1 MGQVRL
7 YAARDGYGACAL
19 RKPAGDSRRHAFDS
33 SQTIE
38 SLESVPPAHLGLGV
52 SCMFDAAF

>member
-7 YAARDGYGACAL
+7 YAARDGYGVCAS
-19 RKPAGDSRRHAFDS
+19 RRPVGDSRRHTFDS

-38 SLESVPPAHLGLGV
+38 SLGSVPPAHSGLGV